1 MALLRALR
9 SGAAASVLSTAVV
22 SWLSH
27 RRTRAPAAGTNAT
40 SQWIWGRR
48 AHRQDGLSLAYTVVG
63 YGIHH
68 ACSVF
73 WASGFEYVRRGRRT
87 PGRVVALAMAM
98 AAVAYVVDYRV
109 VPPRLSP
116 GFDRRLRHRDLFA
129 VYAAFGA
136 GVALPW
142 LLKRRSAR

>member
-1 MALLRALR
+1 MRALR
-9 SGAAASVLSTAVV
+9 SGAAASLLSTAVV

-40 SQWIWGRR
+40 SQWVWGQA
-48 AHRQDGLSLAYTVVG
+48 AHCQDRPSWAYTGVG

-68 ACSVF
+68 ACSLF
-73 WASGFEYVRRGRRT
+73 WASGFEYARHGRRT
-87 PGRVVALAMAM
+87 PGRVAALAAAM
-98 AAVAYVVDYRV
+98 AVAAYVVDYKV
-109 VPPRLSP
+109 VPARLSP
-116 GFDRRLRHRDLFA
+116 GFDQRLRDRDLFA

-142 LLKRRSAR
+142 LLKRRARR